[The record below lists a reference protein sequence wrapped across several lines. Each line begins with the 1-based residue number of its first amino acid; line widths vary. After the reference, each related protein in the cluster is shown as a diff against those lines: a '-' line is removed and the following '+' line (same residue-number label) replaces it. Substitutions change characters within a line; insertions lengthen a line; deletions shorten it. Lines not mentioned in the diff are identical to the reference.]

1 MSVEDL
7 NEHKQRKQRRSL
19 KENHDWLG
27 SVYNPKIFRQKKP
40 QERHSQE
47 ESPTNFR
54 LAVYIATMTI
64 VVLLILAVA
73 VLKKQG
79 LIE

>member
-7 NEHKQRKQRRSL
+7 NEHKRRKRQLSSTANRG
-19 KENHDWLG
+19 WLG
-27 SVYNPKIFRQKKP
+27 SVYNPKIFRRKKP

-47 ESPTNFR
+47 ENPTNFR

-64 VVLLILAVA
+64 VVLLILVVA
-73 VLKKQG
+73 ELKKQG